1 MPGQR
6 GGGPGFI
13 CDQNADGAIR
23 GDRASE
29 KSGASLRA
37 FFICAAARSHWA
49 RRGGAMADG
58 LDAALRPERRTS
70 ERVTRIVGVNGVI
83 QSREKIFLALARE
96 FLLRRL
102 EARDARGNFFPL
114 GSGVVLLFGHAHPF

>member
-13 CDQNADGAIR
+13 CDQNADGAIT
-23 GDRASE
+23 GDRLSE
-29 KSGASLRA
+29 KPG
-37 FFICAAARSHWA
+37 ARSGLFPFAEHAGSQRA
-49 RRGGAMADG
+49 RCGEAMADG

-70 ERVTRIVGVNGVI
+70 ERVTCIVGVNGVI
-83 QSREKIFLALARE
+83 QRREKIFLALARE